1 VSEER
6 RVVVVTG
13 GSRGIGYAI
22 AGALGAEGALV
33 VLVAR
38 DAARLADAAAHLRD
52 TGVETETR
60 PCDLS
65 KRGETTALA
74 SALAADF
81 PAIQSLVNNAGVG
94 EIRGL
99 EDTADETWDRMLE
112 INLSAAFALSRGLV
126 RSLERSG
133 AGAIVNV
140 SSVMGLG
147 TTAGLAP
154 YSAAKAGLQQLTRS
168 LAVELGPRA
177 IRVNAVAPGFIRTE
191 MFEDHHP
198 PARQK
203 ALGRAHPLGRVGAVE
218 EVANVVSFLCS
229 SRASFVNGAVVP
241 VDGGLVAELAIPR
254 LLDDPNRA

>member
-1 VSEER
+1 MVRER
-6 RVVVVTG
+6 EQRVVVVTG

-22 AGALGAEGALV
+22 AEALGAERALV

-38 DAARLADAAAHLRD
+38 DTARLADAAGSLREAGVEAETRACDLRD
-52 TGVETETR
+52 RAAT
-60 PCDLS
+60 S
-65 KRGETTALA
+65 ALA
-74 SALAADF
+74 AALAADF
-81 PAIQSLVNNAGVG
+81 PEIQALVNNAGIG
-94 EIRGL
+94 EIRRL
-99 EDTADETWDRMLE
+99 EDTADESWDRTIE

-126 RSLERSG
+126 QPLERSG

-198 PARQK
+198 PARRE
-203 ALGRAHPLGRVGAVE
+203 ALGRAHPLGRVGTVD
-218 EVANVVSFLCS
+218 EVANVVAFLCS
-229 SRASFVNGAVVP
+229 GRASFVSGAVVP
-241 VDGGLVAELAIPR
+241 VDGGLTAELAIPR
-254 LLDDPNRA
+254 LVEGEA